1 MQWFVTSTWTSHFA
15 ERMCVSILVFHVMSV
30 RDHLLDT
37 ACKGKV
43 LKVSIYTEVIGR
55 E

>member
-1 MQWFVTSTWTSHFA
+1 MTSTWISYFA
-15 ERMCVSILVFHVMSV
+15 KRMGVSILVFHVMFV
-30 RDHLLDT
+30 HDLLLDT

-43 LKVSIYTEVIGR
+43 LKTSVCTEVIGR